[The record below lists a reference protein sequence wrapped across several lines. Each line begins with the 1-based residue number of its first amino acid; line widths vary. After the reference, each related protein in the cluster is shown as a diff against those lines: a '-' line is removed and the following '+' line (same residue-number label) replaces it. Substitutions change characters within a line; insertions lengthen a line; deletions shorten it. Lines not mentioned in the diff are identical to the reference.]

1 MRDLLNSLPEALLA
15 LVFVVLTV
23 VLTLGA
29 LALVRTYLP
38 TWRTNRA
45 VEGVIGIAAMVM
57 TLFAL
62 VLAFVVVNLYS
73 DYNDAVVDVT
83 DEANSLGAMVQDARA
98 FSPAGRLSVDRA
110 VAQYVAEV
118 RSREFRKLA
127 DGSTDLRA
135 QQLIVKVVDA
145 FQAYRPVTSTQKAFY
160 GAAADQINTF
170 LGERQNRLNK
180 AETIIPPPLLIL
192 LVFLGVATI
201 AVSLLI
207 STGHLGIDIA
217 LITILAVVVA
227 AGFATG
233 LILQY
238 PYSGS
243 IAVSSDAF
251 SHGSLSQLAQLG
263 G

>member
-1 MRDLLNSLPEALLA
+1 MRDLLNSLPESLLA
-15 LVFVVLTV
+15 LMFVVLTV
-23 VLTLGA
+23 LVTLGA

-38 TWRTNRA
+38 TWRTTQA

-73 DYNDAVVDVT
+73 DYNNAVVDVT

-98 FSPAGRLSVDRA
+98 FSPAGRRSIDRA
-110 VAQYVAEV
+110 IAQYVIEV
-118 RSREFRKLA
+118 RGPEFRKLA
-127 DGSTDLRA
+127 DGSTDPRA
-135 QQLIVKVVDA
+135 QQLVVGVVDA
-145 FQAYRPVTSTQKAFY
+145 FQAYRPVTSTQTAFY
-160 GAAADQINTF
+160 RAAADEINTF
-170 LGERQNRLNK
+170 LGERENRLNK

-192 LVFLGVATI
+192 LVFLAVTTI

-217 LITILAVVVA
+217 LITTLAIVIA

-243 IAVSSDAF
+243 IAVSSVAF
-251 SHGSLSQLAQLG
+251 SHGSLSQLPGLG